1 MCDWSLLLYGY
12 TSILAIKTESEFC
25 CFFKFLAQGPLEL
38 LPSIGVRRK
47 LSHVNPLI
55 WNHWTKLK
63 QTWQGWYLVVPFPKY
78 VQQPFKMAAVT
89 KYRNFFNCLL
99 LLYHKSK
106 WVQILT
112 AATCQC
118 SVFSVS
124 QFMQI
129 MQIRHILIKYLI

>member
-12 TSILAIKTESEFC
+12 TSILAIKTESEFLL
-25 CFFKFLAQGPLEL
+25 FFQVFSSRA
-38 LPSIGVRRK
+38 IGAFAINWCRRK

-78 VQQPFKMAAVT
+78 VQQSFKMAAVT

-124 QFMQI
+124 QFM
-129 MQIRHILIKYLI
+129 